1 MKATREYQHILDDM
15 NQFISKYNEANPDHP
30 IKQDDYHGEIN
41 ADDTSKLTNEGVK
54 FERKETIK
62 SKDINRLSIATDPNF
77 DFDGTVYINDKNMM
91 LKIKTLN

>member
-54 FERKETIK
+54 FERKQLRVKT
-62 SKDINRLSIATDPNF
+62 STD
-77 DFDGTVYINDKNMM
+77 
-91 LKIKTLN
+91 